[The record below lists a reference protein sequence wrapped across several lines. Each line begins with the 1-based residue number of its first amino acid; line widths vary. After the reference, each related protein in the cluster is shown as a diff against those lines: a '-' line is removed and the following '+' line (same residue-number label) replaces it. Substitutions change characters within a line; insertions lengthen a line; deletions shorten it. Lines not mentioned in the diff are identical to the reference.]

1 MDWLLPESAA
11 TITSPKDVGSMA
23 STTYGIVLL
32 VLVLI
37 GLSGH
42 DAFLGFS
49 YLACLFVKG
58 VKPGDLHV
66 EACLEQPKKRRR
78 EQQQQHDREE
88 TRDDHTTTKLRTKA
102 PSRRNKDDSVDDEI
116 AALLR

>member
-1 MDWLLPESAA
+1 MPENSA
-11 TITSPKDVGSMA
+11 IVTSPKDVGSMA
-23 STTYGIVLL
+23 NTTYGIVLL

-37 GLSGH
+37 GLFGH

-58 VKPGDLHV
+58 VKPSDLHV

-78 EQQQQHDREE
+78 EQQQQQHDREE
-88 TRDDHTTTKLRTKA
+88 TRDDHTMAKLRMKV
-102 PSRRNKDDSVDDEI
+102 PSRRHKDDSVDDEI